1 MSSSL
6 SPCFGVKTSWKR
18 PKSLGCLGWTRVLVL
33 QPFWSKRCYSS
44 KGSKSNCWQFSNSQF
59 LLVRPAIALLV
70 LRMHLQVAT
79 KVVVMNLLI
88 TEWDILVIKRCLYL
102 LRELSLV
109 MVFSKRKDNNDGDV
123 SQEKTINDGLF

>member
-33 QPFWSKRCYSS
+33 QPFWSERCYSS

-88 TEWDILVIKRCLYL
+88 TEWDININFEKDLKNFVYTTEWFHIVFE
-102 LRELSLV
+102 REKVTS
-109 MVFSKRKDNNDGDV
+109 DNH
-123 SQEKTINDGLF
+123 L